1 MLMLSLKYNLMII
14 GSLPSII
21 NMSKAAIVGF
31 VSSGTWLQAC
41 CGLVELTGTRYTP
54 AVSVMAALVRLR

>member
-41 CGLVELTGTRYTP
+41 
-54 AVSVMAALVRLR
+54 